1 MDIQLA
7 LHFPPASNFFSKR
20 KQIVLEHYLLRVM
33 LLKKYFPP
41 KKITEQ
47 WPWKNSMKKKF
58 RFFFLNWRIYCQWD
72 HSAKLIRNKFLW
84 PLRRLKN
91 FFVARFRMQTL
102 ENERIWRDE
111 GGKWMKIR
119 NEYLDDWLLLFSP

>member
-47 WPWKNSMKKKF
+47 WP
-58 RFFFLNWRIYCQWD
+58 
-72 HSAKLIRNKFLW
+72 
-84 PLRRLKN
+84 
-91 FFVARFRMQTL
+91 
-102 ENERIWRDE
+102 
-111 GGKWMKIR
+111 
-119 NEYLDDWLLLFSP
+119 